1 MIYGEKKIN
10 LSNKTKC
17 NLLRPTLIILL
28 LSLSIIHPV
37 LAQDITIAT
46 WGGSYEHAQRK
57 AIFDPFERLTGI
69 KIKTQLRKIGQ
80 NILVGKEIPDLVDM
94 EEGSARLACQQGLLL
109 TPDFKEIVI
118 PDKQPAKKNDT
129 NIGTFFDHIF
139 SSCGVAHATAST
151 LIAFNP
157 ATFAGE
163 KPQTISD
170 FFDLEKFPGKRGLH
184 KSPSDILEWSLMA
197 SGVPNSQI
205 YDLLSTERGFK
216 LAFKQLDTIRK
227 HIIWWETPGMA
238 ASSLSNRTVVMT
250 SGFNGRFFE
259 AQSANKPLIMIWDGQ
274 ILDRSLWVIP
284 ASNKVLK
291 PEVAKFIRFAT
302 RPEQMAKLAE
312 YIPYGPTRL
321 SALQLIGNHPEKG
334 ISMQEQ
340 LPTADHHLDRALMR
354 DTNWY
359 AHTEDLRQKVFK
371 KWLSE

>member
-10 LSNKTKC
+10 LSDEIKC
-17 NLLRPTLIILL
+17 NLLRSTLITLL
-28 LSLSIIHPV
+28 LGLPIIHPV
-37 LAQDITIAT
+37 LAQDITIST
-46 WGGSYEHAQRK
+46 WGGSYGHAQRK

-69 KIKTQLRKIGQ
+69 KIKTQLQKIGQ
-80 NILVGKEIPDLVDM
+80 NILVGKDIPDLVDM
-94 EEGSARLACQQGLLL
+94 EEGNAQLSCQQGLLL
-109 TPDFKEIVI
+109 TPDFKGIVI
-118 PDKQPAKKNDT
+118 PDKQPTKKIDANMSP
-129 NIGTFFDHIF
+129 FFDHIF
-139 SSCGVAHATAST
+139 SSCGVAHITVST

-157 ATFAGE
+157 TSFAGK

-205 YDLLSTERGFK
+205 YNLLSTERGLK
-216 LAFKQLDTIRK
+216 IAFKQLDTIRK
-227 HIIWWETPGMA
+227 HIIWWETPDMA
-238 ASSLSNRTVVMT
+238 VSLLSNSTVVMT

-259 AQSANKPLIMIWDGQ
+259 TQSASNPLTMIWDGQ

-334 ISMQEQ
+334 TSMREQ
-340 LPTADHHLDRALMR
+340 LPTAGHHLDRALMR

-359 AHTEDLRQKVFK
+359 AHTENFRQEVFK